1 MSGIKE
7 KALTKKELLT
17 LLKEDPGAY
26 LNLSRAKK
34 RDKDLALEA
43 MLASLKLR
51 TMTTYDG
58 GYGESTYSDTNKI
71 SLEDIPLEIR
81 GDKDFILK
89 VFSERPDI
97 ISNNLGMANFVPKH
111 LYDDKDVAMTIVNY
125 YPIALRLTSD
135 RLKDDFDVV
144 ENATEYYSEN
154 MIYASEKL
162 KKDMK
167 LQSVAIVSCV
177 NRDLWRLSYIPKEIR
192 NLELMSLVYDL
203 DVKVLFKIMDY
214 QKNSASPFESDC
226 ITYNQFSDLAQTVLR
241 HPNKKEEFYV
251 EKLLAYDK
259 HCELV
264 EKNKG
269 ISVPSGTK
277 FEVMALEHLSD
288 MLSLDC
294 LRSLK
299 GKSAIFQDIFKKREI
314 KGISFKSDKA
324 SQKAKKTRKSIL

>member
-7 KALTKKELLT
+7 KALKKKVLLT

-89 VFSERPDI
+89 VFSEKPEI

-111 LYDDKDVAMTIVNY
+111 LYDDKDVVMTIISH

-135 RLKDDFDVV
+135 RLKDNFYVV

-154 MIYASEKL
+154 MVYASAKL
-162 KKDMK
+162 KKNMK
-167 LQSVAIVSCV
+167 LQSVAIVNFV
-177 NRDLWRLSYIPKEIR
+177 NRDLWRLSYVPEEIR
-192 NLELMSLVYDL
+192 NLELMNLVYDL

-226 ITYNQFSDLAQTVLR
+226 ITYNQFSDLAQAVLR
-241 HPNKKEEFYV
+241 HPNKKEEFYI
-251 EKLLAYDK
+251 EKLLTYDK

-269 ISVPSGTK
+269 ISVPSGTE

-294 LRSLK
+294 LKNLNGNSEVFR
-299 GKSAIFQDIFKKREI
+299 DVVKKREI
-314 KGISFKSDKA
+314 KEISFKSDKS
-324 SQKAKKTRKSIL
+324 SQKAKKSRKSML